1 MLLVPIESLLPLR
14 VNTAVADEP
23 DAVSVAVPSEAVPT
37 VKVTMPVGAVVP
49 LAGLTVAV
57 NCVVAV
63 DAMLTGLAARVVV
76 VATAGV
82 VTVTVVDAVELEKFP
97 VGA

>member
-1 MLLVPIESLLPLR
+1 MLLAPIESLLPLT
-14 VNTAVADEP
+14 VSTAVPEEP
-23 DAVSVAVPSEAVPT
+23 DVVSVAVPNDAVPA
-37 VKVTMPVGAVVP
+37 VKVTVPLGAVVP
-49 LAGLTVAV
+49 LAGFTVAV
-57 NCVVAV
+57 ICVEAV

-97 VGA
+97 LGV